1 VGPRGPDQF
10 GGAVADPAT
19 DPDGVDVPPSLVD
32 AAPTRRAIARQYDN
46 LEGADRW
53 VGDPLNPLAADGYA
67 REYVC
72 RDPRPLRRVV
82 RHGLLGA

>member
-1 VGPRGPDQF
+1 
-10 GGAVADPAT
+10 
-19 DPDGVDVPPSLVD
+19 VPPSLVD

-82 RHGLLGA
+82 RHGPLGA